1 MDSRKLEVIQF
12 RLSKKEKDF
21 LREWAAEK
29 EMSMSDYFRY
39 CLLQEISRRE
49 RAVGKSM
56 YKQIFVLP

>member
-1 MDSRKLEVIQF
+1 MDSRKLAVIQF

-21 LREWAAEK
+21 LSEWAAEK
-29 EMSMSDYFRY
+29 EMSMSDYLRY

-56 YKQIFVLP
+56 YK